1 MSLLLSALPAGKPAL
16 ALFLL
21 ASALPAG
28 VTELLP
34 FLLIILVFY
43 FLLIRPNQNRQ
54 KKWQQMLSS
63 LKSGDRITTNGGIRG
78 TILSIKDDVVQIRV
92 APDNIRLE
100 VSRSAIAA
108 VTTQDEPQK

>member
-1 MSLLLSALPAGKPAL
+1 MNPLLSVLPASKSVL

-34 FLLIILVFY
+34 FLFIILVFY

-54 KKWQQMLSS
+54 KKWQQMLAS
-63 LKSGDRITTNGGIRG
+63 LKPGDRITTNGGIRG

-100 VSRSAIAA
+100 VVKNAIAA
-108 VTTQDEPQK
+108 VTQDEVQK